1 MKHIIKILIFI
12 IVFVILTMFFSPSFS
27 KVSIDNIAV
36 VVAIGMDVV
45 SDSNTQNNIK
55 VSFQFTDASSVSESG
70 STEKAPSILKTVS
83 ASSIISAINLINTYI
98 DKEVTLSHCKL
109 IVFSEE
115 IAKKGIADDIY
126 TLINNT
132 QVRPT
137 ANIVVSKCTAQEY
150 IENSKP
156 LFEPL
161 ISKYYEVFVS
171 SSKYTGY
178 TVNAKIGDFF
188 DKMVCHACEPYAILG
203 APSENIGMAVFKD
216 GTLVGELDAIETLS
230 FMCIGNDVEG
240 FLISVPNPSVEN
252 AYIDVYMTPSKSPKI
267 KVSLVNGSPY
277 VTIDCKFSGK
287 IVSMEKNANYL
298 DFKALSDVSDSCN
311 RYLEYIFS
319 EYLYKTSK
327 DFKSDISGIG
337 KYAKNL
343 FMTSDSFESFDWCD
357 SFSDC
362 FFDVT
367 VKSNV
372 KSASLISNS

>member
-161 ISKYYEVFVS
+161 ISKY
-171 SSKYTGY
+171 
-178 TVNAKIGDFF
+178 
-188 DKMVCHACEPYAILG
+188 
-203 APSENIGMAVFKD
+203 
-216 GTLVGELDAIETLS
+216 
-230 FMCIGNDVEG
+230 
-240 FLISVPNPSVEN
+240 
-252 AYIDVYMTPSKSPKI
+252 
-267 KVSLVNGSPY
+267 
-277 VTIDCKFSGK
+277 
-287 IVSMEKNANYL
+287 
-298 DFKALSDVSDSCN
+298 
-311 RYLEYIFS
+311 
-319 EYLYKTSK
+319 
-327 DFKSDISGIG
+327 
-337 KYAKNL
+337 
-343 FMTSDSFESFDWCD
+343 
-357 SFSDC
+357 
-362 FFDVT
+362 
-367 VKSNV
+367 
-372 KSASLISNS
+372 